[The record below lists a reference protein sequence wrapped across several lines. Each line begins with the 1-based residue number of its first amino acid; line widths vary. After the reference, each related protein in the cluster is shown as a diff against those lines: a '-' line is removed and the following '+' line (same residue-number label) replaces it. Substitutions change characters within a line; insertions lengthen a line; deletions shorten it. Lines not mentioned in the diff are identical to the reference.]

1 MDKIQSICDQGLL
14 INPEAIDIENLNI
27 LFGDNKLLFKNA
39 LTYSNQ
45 QLYFQNCNW
54 YLSQNHLQSNS
65 TWKKY
70 IIRRQQASV

>member
-45 QLYFQNCNW
+45 QF
-54 YLSQNHLQSNS
+54 NS
-65 TWKKY
+65 KPFAV
-70 IIRRQQASV
+70 QQHMKEIYYSKTTSFCLKTP